1 MSSLALLAKAAG
13 YEVSGSDKASSINV
27 EMLESH
33 GIEVS
38 LEQTEEHIA
47 KVHERHSID
56 WLVASAA
63 IPDDHPEIKFAD
75 AERIK
80 RTKRDDLLNAIIA
93 EKKLPLVAVSGTHGK
108 TTTSSMMVWISKEL
122 GINIAYAV
130 GSNPSFGPSGDYQ
143 EGATCLIIEADEYD
157 RNMLKFNPY
166 LAVIVSL
173 DFDHPDT
180 YADEGDYLSAFSQF
194 ASQSEHLM
202 TWESIAKKI
211 QYDGENLLDPEAKTE
226 GLSLRGKHN
235 RNNAYLAIQSMQYLN
250 PDIDSAILI
259 RAANSYPGV
268 ERRFEQLSSGVYSDY
283 AHHPVE
289 IEATIQLASEQS
301 ENVVVVYQP
310 HQNVRQHHIKD
321 QYTDCFLGAKK
332 LYWLPTYLTREPS
345 DLELL
350 TPDELT
356 QKLANQDVLRLAELN
371 DKLKQSLESDL
382 EADDTIVVFMGAGNI
397 DDWARQNFQTN

>member
-1 MSSLALLAKAAG
+1 M
-13 YEVSGSDKASSINV
+13 
-27 EMLESH
+27 
-33 GIEVS
+33 
-38 LEQTEEHIA
+38 
-47 KVHERHSID
+47 
-56 WLVASAA
+56 
-63 IPDDHPEIKFAD
+63 
-75 AERIK
+75 
-80 RTKRDDLLNAIIA
+80 
-93 EKKLPLVAVSGTHGK
+93 
-108 TTTSSMMVWISKEL
+108 
-122 GINIAYAV
+122 
-130 GSNPSFGPSGDYQ
+130 
-143 EGATCLIIEADEYD
+143 
-157 RNMLKFNPY
+157 
-166 LAVIVSL
+166 
-173 DFDHPDT
+173 
-180 YADEGDYLSAFSQF
+180 
-194 ASQSEHLM
+194 
-202 TWESIAKKI
+202 
-211 QYDGENLLDPEAKTE
+211 
-226 GLSLRGKHN
+226 
-235 RNNAYLAIQSMQYLN
+235 
-250 PDIDSAILI
+250 
-259 RAANSYPGV
+259 
-268 ERRFEQLSSGVYSDY
+268 YSDY